1 MILPGFKET
10 TTWRT
15 RVLDSAVD
23 LCFQNL
29 RRGNVPVGPFKE
41 LAAIKSGGTPK
52 RGTTEYYGGDIP
64 WAKIGDLTAAGK
76 WIEETEE
83 TITDQGLNSSSAR
96 VFPAGTVLFS
106 MYGSIGKTTI
116 TRIPMATNQAILG
129 LEPRGS
135 VTAGF
140 LYYALMHARNALFS
154 GAIGTSQMNINAG
167 MVKGFEV
174 PVPSP
179 DLMSGLVRFLS
190 AVEDGADLSLVGGL
204 PEPIDEQRRIVAKI
218 ERLAAKIEEARTLHD
233 AARMSLAALPRS
245 IAHQTFMSPEL
256 RPFSVKVADLNEAG
270 NEVEV
275 RRSRLCV
282 DGASCAGSSKC
293 LPAGT
298 VVFPKR
304 GGAIATNKKRIL
316 GRSALLDPNLMGVQS
331 KKPEQ
336 LRPEFILEWFV
347 SFDLSDMQS
356 GTSVP
361 QINRKDLAPKQI
373 PVPPVQIQESLV
385 RHLHWVRDWTDRTRS
400 LHSATGA
407 LLDALLPSILDKAFK
422 GEL

>member
-1 MILPGFKET
+1 VILPGFKET

>member
-1 MILPGFKET
+1 VILPGFKET

-83 TITDQGLNSSSAR
+83 TITDH
-96 VFPAGTVLFS
+96 
-106 MYGSIGKTTI
+106 
-116 TRIPMATNQAILG
+116 LG

-256 RPFSVKVADLNEAG
+256 RPFSVSLESVASIRGGGSLPAGEERSPNPEDVLLLKVADLNEAG

>member
-1 MILPGFKET
+1 
-10 TTWRT
+10 
-15 RVLDSAVD
+15 
-23 LCFQNL
+23 
-29 RRGNVPVGPFKE
+29 
-41 LAAIKSGGTPK
+41 
-52 RGTTEYYGGDIP
+52 
-64 WAKIGDLTAAGK
+64 
-76 WIEETEE
+76 
-83 TITDQGLNSSSAR
+83 
-96 VFPAGTVLFS
+96 
-106 MYGSIGKTTI
+106 
-116 TRIPMATNQAILG
+116 
-129 LEPRGS
+129 
-135 VTAGF
+135 
-140 LYYALMHARNALFS
+140 
-154 GAIGTSQMNINAG
+154 
-167 MVKGFEV
+167 
-174 PVPSP
+174 
-179 DLMSGLVRFLS
+179 
-190 AVEDGADLSLVGGL
+190 L

-256 RPFSVKVADLNEAG
+256 RPFSVSLESVASIRGGGSLPAGEERSPNPEDVLLLKVADLNEAG